1 VVEIQ
6 TGFRSDHVSG
16 ILLVDEE
23 VIIRTGLRILIDS
36 WPNSRVVGEVDSPT
50 QAAAV
55 VNTVKPDV
63 IVCTYTGGSDA
74 YFASIRDLL
83 AITDDIP
90 LVMLTR
96 SRGSQSRTLRALA
109 GTKSII
115 LTKQAVADLRSTL
128 ERLRARKFRSGPDG
142 ETTFFRHAP
151 PFTRRADQ
159 LPQQETRLTNRE
171 REVAVLVS
179 QGRTN
184 KQVGDTLGITP
195 VTVRHHLT
203 SIFHKL
209 RITNRFELMAWL
221 YRHEGLAEK

>member
-1 VVEIQ
+1 
-6 TGFRSDHVSG
+6 VSG

-23 VIIRTGLRILIDS
+23 VIVRTGLRILIDS

-55 VNTVKPDV
+55 VNSVKPDV
-63 IVCTYTGGSDA
+63 IVCTFTGGSEA
-74 YFASIRDLL
+74 YLASIRELV

-96 SRGSQSRTLRALA
+96 TRGSHMRTLRALA
-109 GTKSII
+109 GTRSII
-115 LTKQAVADLRSTL
+115 LTRQAVADLRSTL
-128 ERLRARKFRSGPDG
+128 ERLRDRKYRTVPAG
-142 ETTFFRHAP
+142 ETFLRQVTPFNRQADP
-151 PFTRRADQ
+151 PQ
-159 LPQQETRLTNRE
+159 KETRLTFRE

-195 VTVRHHLT
+195 ITVRHHLT

-221 YRHEGLAEK
+221 YRNESLVEK